1 MKNNCILLSNKL
13 IKSIFSLVA
22 ILLLWELIAWVIGDE
37 YFMPRVE
44 STLSAMAEIIFS
56 KSFFKVVFKAI
67 YRVLS
72 GLFWGI
78 IVGVALASICH
89 KSEIVNAI
97 ISPIISIM
105 KATPV
110 ACIIVLL
117 WIHLTYTQFAVFVVM
132 LMVMPIIWQNV
143 YDGYRSISKDMLEVC
158 EIFEF
163 DFEKKLRILV
173 IPTVI
178 KYLIPAVITS
188 IGLAW
193 KAEIAAE
200 IMTYSNIG
208 RSIQDFK
215 TLHYDTSSVFAWAIV
230 IIAFSIILEQLTKYF
245 LKRIKL

>member
-1 MKNNCILLSNKL
+1 MAST
-13 IKSIFSLVA
+13 IKSNAVK
-22 ILLLWELIAWVIGDE
+22 LL
-37 YFMPRVE
+37 
-44 STLSAMAEIIFS
+44 
-56 KSFFKVVFKAI
+56 K
-67 YRVLS
+67 
-72 GLFWGI
+72 GI
-78 IVGVALASICH
+78 IVCAICLVIWEILAISVDDSYFLPHVQETFVSLFMLIGKKGFLKTVATSLIRVLAGLVIG
-89 KSEIVNAI
+89 I
-97 ISPIISIM
+97 ISGVLLATVSHILPLANTFISTVISIM

-110 ACIIVLL
+110 AAIILIL
-117 WIHLTYTQFAVFVVM
+117 WFTFTDAALAVFVVI
-132 LMVMPIIWQNV
+132 LMVTPVVWQNV

-163 DFEKKLRILV
+163 DFKKKLRILI

-230 IIAFSIILEQLTKYF
+230 IIAFSIILEQLTK
-245 LKRIKL
+245 